1 MGKYLLWLA
10 SVLTVFI
17 TAAHVF
23 LGGPL
28 VVPELMA
35 SQDVSETV
43 AWLLYFCWHDGT
55 VTLLIVAVAFAFC
68 AVRPG
73 QKMLGVFATAI
84 VLSIGLLGLGLTLFG
99 NAALFSTP
107 APYAFNIIGLI
118 AMFGVMTD
126 KRVA

>member
-10 SVLTVFI
+10 SVFTVVI
-17 TAAHVF
+17 TGAHVF

-55 VTLLIVAVAFAFC
+55 VALLIAAGAFAFC
-68 AVRPG
+68 AARPG
-73 QKMLGVFATAI
+73 QNVLAVFAT
-84 VLSIGLLGLGLTLFG
+84 VTVFGIGLLGLGVAIFG

-118 AMFGVMTD
+118 AAAGILTD
-126 KRVA
+126 QRAV

>member
-10 SVLTVFI
+10 SVLTVLI

-55 VTLLIVAVAFAFC
+55 VALLIAAAAFAFC

-73 QKMLGVFATAI
+73 QKVLGVFATAT
-84 VLSIGLLGLGLTLFG
+84 VFGIGLLGLGVAVFG
-99 NAALFSTP
+99 STALFSTP
-107 APYAFNIIGLI
+107 APYAFNVIGLI
-118 AMFGVMTD
+118 AAVGIATD
-126 KRVA
+126 KRVS